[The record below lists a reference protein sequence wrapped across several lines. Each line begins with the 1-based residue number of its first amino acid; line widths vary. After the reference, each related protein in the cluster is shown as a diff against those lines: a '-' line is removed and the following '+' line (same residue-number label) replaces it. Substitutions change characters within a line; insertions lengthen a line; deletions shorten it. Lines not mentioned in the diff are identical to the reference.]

1 VRLKHFWNNAKS
13 RCLYFVRNFA
23 GCVRKV
29 APIEDI
35 RSPTDESLWPFLRWT
50 SSGQQ
55 VGIGNYLED
64 WAERKKRFWF
74 ATEEH

>member
-1 VRLKHFWNNAKS
+1 
-13 RCLYFVRNFA
+13 
-23 GCVRKV
+23 VRKV